1 MSLYMQKNKTKK
13 TKQKNPPPSRDSCYG
28 VNHGVLRSLGETAK

>member
-1 MSLYMQKNKTKK
+1 MSLYMQKNKKKNK
-13 TKQKNPPPSRDSCYG
+13 TKEPPPSRDSCYG